1 MIQAAAILQA
11 ASGLDEAMLSKDKLF
26 VVMAVVLIIWF
37 GIILFLYR
45 GDRKLDRLER
55 RLDEQESR

>member
-1 MIQAAAILQA
+1 MTQATFILQA
-11 ASGLDEAMLSKDKLF
+11 ASGLDEAMLSNDKLF

-45 GDRKLDRLER
+45 GDRKLDQLER

>member
-1 MIQAAAILQA
+1 MPQAASILQA
-11 ASGLDEAMLSKDKLF
+11 TSGLDEAMLSNDKLF

-45 GDRKLDRLER
+45 GDRKLDQLER
-55 RLDEQESR
+55 RLDEQEPR